1 MQPKFRVATE
11 KDLSAIVALC
21 NKCFEENTPLEYAEK
36 VFAESRANQNQI
48 YIVGEAGG
56 KIVAHG
62 LVNIIPTMYDDMR
75 KYAILNHICVD
86 PEVRRGGIGT
96 KLLDACFAVAEF
108 YGCKTVDLWSK
119 NFRTAAHGLYKKY
132 GFEVLDAKFF
142 EKELGK

>member
-11 KDLSAIVALC
+11 DDLEAIVRLC
-21 NKCFEENTPLEYAEK
+21 NECFEENTTLDFARE
-36 VFAESRANQNQI
+36 VFTASKSDPNQI
-48 YIVGEAGG
+48 YLVGEVNG

-62 LVNIIPTMYDDMR
+62 LVNIIPTMYDGMR

-96 KLLDACFAVAEF
+96 KLLDACFAVAEH

-119 NFRTAAHGLYKKY
+119 NFRKAAHGLYHKY

-142 EKELGK
+142 EKEL